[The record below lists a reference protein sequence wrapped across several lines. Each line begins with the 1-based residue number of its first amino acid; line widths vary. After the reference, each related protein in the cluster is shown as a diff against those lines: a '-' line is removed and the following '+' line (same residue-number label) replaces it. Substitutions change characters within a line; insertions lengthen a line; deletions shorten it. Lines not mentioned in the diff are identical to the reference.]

1 MRLISELLMAIATTG
16 KDVLAKFFD
25 EGAYSAL
32 YADGAVTAAFG
43 SANGTPVY
51 AVCQTG
57 AAVAEKDT
65 EKVVKV
71 LDMAAKTGNPVVT
84 FYNSVGA
91 KLEEGLAA
99 LSGSAA
105 VAAAVAKVS
114 GVVPQIAVVTG
125 VCGAGSALAAAA
137 ADVCIVSKEGELFL
151 TAPFTSAAAGDKL
164 EGAGSA
170 EFAAKAGVAAI
181 VVDSAE
187 GAAAKAAELV
197 GLLPANNLAGP
208 AVFEPSAPAG
218 TLNLA
223 KYCPVEA
230 AASIADANSAV
241 ELYAGYGKTVYT
253 ALATVAGNVVGIV
266 ATKGAEDVL
275 CRNCVSKAARF
286 VRLCDAFSILV
297 VTLVNTDGFVKSASD
312 DMAGGL
318 REAARLAGTYAD
330 ATTAK
335 VAVITGKAVGVAY
348 TALANADLTIAVEGC
363 TVAPLDPKAAVTV
376 LYKDELENGT
386 NIAADTA
393 KLAALYAADVCSA
406 AAAVE
411 AGLADMAVPAAG
423 VRAAVVSALD
433 MLSTKR
439 TQRLPKKHGNMSL

>member
-1 MRLISELLMAIATTG
+1 
-16 KDVLAKFFD
+16 
-25 EGAYSAL
+25 
-32 YADGAVTAAFG
+32 
-43 SANGTPVY
+43 
-51 AVCQTG
+51 
-57 AAVAEKDT
+57 
-65 EKVVKV
+65 
-71 LDMAAKTGNPVVT
+71 
-84 FYNSVGA
+84 
-91 KLEEGLAA
+91 
-99 LSGSAA
+99 
-105 VAAAVAKVS
+105 
-114 GVVPQIAVVTG
+114 
-125 VCGAGSALAAAA
+125 
-137 ADVCIVSKEGELFL
+137 VCIVSKEGELFL

-170 EFAAKAGVAAI
+170 EFAAMAGVAAI

-187 GAAAKAAELV
+187 EAAAKAAELV

-286 VRLCDAFSILV
+286 VRLCDAFSIPV

-393 KLAALYAADVCSA
+393 KLAARYAADVCSA

>member
-1 MRLISELLMAIATTG
+1 MASKSTKGEI
-16 KDVLAKFFD
+16 LAKFFD
-25 EGAYSAL
+25 DGEYTAL
-32 YADGAVTAAFG
+32 FADGAVSAACG
-43 SANGTPVY
+43 YAAGQQAY
-51 AVCQTG
+51 AVYQNGEAVSVKDVEKNIKVLEMAAQTG
-57 AAVAEKDT
+57 C
-65 EKVVKV
+65 
-71 LDMAAKTGNPVVT
+71 PVVT

-91 KLEEGLAA
+91 KLAEGLDVLTA
-99 LSGSAA
+99 SAKLNA
-105 VAAAVAKVS
+105 TIAKVS
-114 GVVPQIAVVTG
+114 GVIPQIAVVTG
-125 VCGAGSALAAAA
+125 VCGGTSALSAAN
-137 ADVCIVSKEGELFL
+137 ADVCVMAEDAELFF
-151 TAPFTSAAAGDKL
+151 TAPFTAAAKGDKVANAGSAAA
-164 EGAGSA
+164 
-170 EFAAKAGVAAI
+170 AAKAGVAAI
-181 VVDSAE
+181 VVPTAE
-187 GAAAKAAELV
+187 EAAEKAAHIV

-286 VRLCDAFSILV
+286 VRLCDAFSIPV

-393 KLAALYAADVCSA
+393 KLAARYAADVCSA

>member
-1 MRLISELLMAIATTG
+1 MAANKPG
-16 KDVLAKFFD
+16 KAEILAAFFD
-25 EGAYSAL
+25 DGTYSPL
-32 YADGAVTAAFG
+32 FTDGAVSAAYG
-43 SANGTPVY
+43 CANGQNAYVVFEDGSPVGVQDIEKNIRVLEM
-51 AVCQTG
+51 AAETG
-57 AAVAEKDT
+57 A
-65 EKVVKV
+65 
-71 LDMAAKTGNPVVT
+71 PVVT
-84 FYNSVGA
+84 FYDSTGA
-91 KLEEGLAA
+91 KLEGGLDLLNANA
-99 LSGSAA
+99 RLTAEIA
-105 VAAAVAKVS
+105 RVS

-187 GAAAKAAELV
+187 EAAAKAAELV

-286 VRLCDAFSILV
+286 VRLCDAFSIPV

-386 NIAADTA
+386 NIVADTA
-393 KLAALYAADVCSA
+393 KLAARYAADVCSA

-439 TQRLPKKHGNMSL
+439 TQRLPKKHGNMTL

>member
-1 MRLISELLMAIATTG
+1 MAIATTG

-99 LSGSAA
+99 LFGSAA

-187 GAAAKAAELV
+187 EAAAKAAELV

-286 VRLCDAFSILV
+286 VRLCDAFSIPV

-393 KLAALYAADVCSA
+393 KLAARYAADVCSA

>member
-1 MRLISELLMAIATTG
+1 MAIATTG

-164 EGAGSA
+164 EGAPSLPPRRA
-170 EFAAKAGVAAI
+170 LRPLSWTAPRRPLPRQPNWWACCLPTIWPAPPCL
-181 VVDSAE
+181 SRP
-187 GAAAKAAELV
+187 
-197 GLLPANNLAGP
+197 LL
-208 AVFEPSAPAG
+208 
-218 TLNLA
+218 
-223 KYCPVEA
+223 
-230 AASIADANSAV
+230 
-241 ELYAGYGKTVYT
+241 
-253 ALATVAGNVVGIV
+253 
-266 ATKGAEDVL
+266 
-275 CRNCVSKAARF
+275 RAR
-286 VRLCDAFSILV
+286 
-297 VTLVNTDGFVKSASD
+297 
-312 DMAGGL
+312 
-318 REAARLAGTYAD
+318 
-330 ATTAK
+330 
-335 VAVITGKAVGVAY
+335 
-348 TALANADLTIAVEGC
+348 
-363 TVAPLDPKAAVTV
+363 
-376 LYKDELENGT
+376 
-386 NIAADTA
+386 
-393 KLAALYAADVCSA
+393 
-406 AAAVE
+406 
-411 AGLADMAVPAAG
+411 
-423 VRAAVVSALD
+423 
-433 MLSTKR
+433 
-439 TQRLPKKHGNMSL
+439 

>member
-1 MRLISELLMAIATTG
+1 MAIATTG

-187 GAAAKAAELV
+187 EAAAKAAELV

-230 AASIADANSAV
+230 VASITDANSAV

-266 ATKGAEDVL
+266 ATKGA
-275 CRNCVSKAARF
+275 RF
-286 VRLCDAFSILV
+286 VRRCDAFSIPV

-393 KLAALYAADVCSA
+393 KLAARYAADVCSA

>member
-1 MRLISELLMAIATTG
+1 MAIATTG

-32 YADGAVTAAFG
+32 YADGAVIAAFG

-286 VRLCDAFSILV
+286 VRLCDAFSIPV

-393 KLAALYAADVCSA
+393 KLAARYAADVCSA

>member
-1 MRLISELLMAIATTG
+1 M
-16 KDVLAKFFD
+16 
-25 EGAYSAL
+25 
-32 YADGAVTAAFG
+32 
-43 SANGTPVY
+43 
-51 AVCQTG
+51 
-57 AAVAEKDT
+57 
-65 EKVVKV
+65 
-71 LDMAAKTGNPVVT
+71 
-84 FYNSVGA
+84 
-91 KLEEGLAA
+91 
-99 LSGSAA
+99 
-105 VAAAVAKVS
+105 
-114 GVVPQIAVVTG
+114 
-125 VCGAGSALAAAA
+125 
-137 ADVCIVSKEGELFL
+137 
-151 TAPFTSAAAGDKL
+151 
-164 EGAGSA
+164 
-170 EFAAKAGVAAI
+170 
-181 VVDSAE
+181 
-187 GAAAKAAELV
+187 
-197 GLLPANNLAGP
+197 
-208 AVFEPSAPAG
+208 FEPSAPAG

-230 AASIADANSAV
+230 AASIADVNSAV

-286 VRLCDAFSILV
+286 VRLCDAFSIPV

-386 NIAADTA
+386 NMLPMCAAPPLPWKPAWPIWQCPPQACAPPLYPRWICFPPSAPSVCRRNTA
-393 KLAALYAADVCSA
+393 
-406 AAAVE
+406 
-411 AGLADMAVPAAG
+411 
-423 VRAAVVSALD
+423 
-433 MLSTKR
+433 T
-439 TQRLPKKHGNMSL
+439 

>member
-1 MRLISELLMAIATTG
+1 MAIATTG

-187 GAAAKAAELV
+187 EAAAKAAELV
-197 GLLPANNLAGP
+197 GLLPANNLTGP
-208 AVFEPSAPAG
+208 AIFEFEQPTAVLAVGAEPA
-218 TLNLA
+218 
-223 KYCPVEA
+223 KA
-230 AASIADANSAV
+230 AAAVIDKDSAV
-241 ELYAGYGKTVYT
+241 ELYAGFGKSVYT
-253 ALATVAGNVVGIV
+253 AFATIGGNAVGVV
-266 ATKGAEDVL
+266 ATGKQL
-275 CRNCVSKAARF
+275 CHNCVAKASRF
-286 VRLCDAFSILV
+286 VRLCDAFSVPV
-297 VTLVNTDGFVKSASD
+297 VTIVDTEGFVPSVTD
-312 DMAGGL
+312 DVAGGI
-318 REAARLAGTYAD
+318 REAARLAATYAD

-335 VAVITGKAVGVAY
+335 VAVLAGKAVGPVYTTLAAADLRIAVAGCTVSALEPSAAVSVLYKEEIDASDNIIAATKAKTAAY
-348 TALANADLTIAVEGC
+348 TAE
-363 TVAPLDPKAAVTV
+363 
-376 LYKDELENGT
+376 
-386 NIAADTA
+386 
-393 KLAALYAADVCSA
+393 VCSA
-406 AAAVE
+406 ANAV
-411 AGLADMAVPAAG
+411 ACGAADMTCEAANA
-423 VRAAVVSALD
+423 RASVVAALEL
-433 MLSTKR
+433 LSTKR
-439 TQRLPKKHGNMSL
+439 AARLPKKHGNMAL